1 MSGHLYVVGTP
12 IGNLGDLSDRARET
26 LAAVDL
32 VAAED
37 TRRTGKLLSR
47 AGIRARMLSLFEG
60 NERQRID
67 ELLERLSE
75 GATVAL
81 VSDAGMPAVSD
92 PGFRLLRA
100 AVDAGIEIS
109 VVPGPSAVTA
119 PRWWSPVC
127 PPTDGCSRASA
138 ATPERTPLAA
148 PSARPRPAD
157 RGAVRVP
164 AAGCDAAPRRLV
176 ELGDRRAAVA
186 RELTKIHEEVL
197 RGRVSEVL
205 AMLLDS
211 EPRGEI
217 VVVLEGAET
226 PEAALSEMV
235 DEAGRLVRNGMRKR
249 EAAAAVARASG
260 GSANEIYRA
269 LIDSRSRRTDA
280 PRRRPRG
287 RLKRRCRPTDASK
300 GTTSGDR
307 DRTDRMDRPQLP
319 PPPTPRPL
327 VFPLP
332 PAPGSVRPGWAAPL
346 VPAGG
351 TRLSRSRSDWCSSCS
366 LGSSRWSP
374 PNLRREIR
382 DPSSAA
388 RGRTRS
394 SRTADGEPFRWDPCS
409 TIHFQVDLGG
419 VDDHVLDDV
428 KEAVRRISRASGLRF
443 EFDGVVHLSV
453 TLLSSR
459 GLRHGERRA
468 ALVAAPDRV
477 PVPDGDARLSEERT
491 ASRSRSRPGWTP
503 TSS

>member
-1 MSGHLYVVGTP
+1 VSGHLYVVGTP

-37 TRRTGKLLSR
+37 TRRTGKLLAH

-100 AVDAGIEIS
+100 AVEAGIAIS

-119 PRWWSPVC
+119 ALVVSGL
-127 PPTDGCSRASA
+127 PTDRWVFEGF
-138 ATPERTPLAA
+138 L
-148 PSARPRPAD
+148 
-157 RGAVRVP
+157 
-164 AAGCDAAPRRLV
+164 PRRPSERRSRLRALAHDPRTVVLFESPLRVVTLLRDVLV

-205 AMLLDS
+205 AILLDS

-235 DEAGRLVRNGMRKR
+235 DEAGRLVRDGMRKR
-249 EAAAAVARASG
+249 EAAAAVARVSG

-269 LIDSRSRRTDA
+269 LVDSEVETD
-280 PRRRPRG
+280 
-287 RLKRRCRPTDASK
+287 
-300 GTTSGDR
+300 
-307 DRTDRMDRPQLP
+307 
-319 PPPTPRPL
+319 
-327 VFPLP
+327 
-332 PAPGSVRPGWAAPL
+332 
-346 VPAGG
+346 
-351 TRLSRSRSDWCSSCS
+351 
-366 LGSSRWSP
+366 
-374 PNLRREIR
+374 
-382 DPSSAA
+382 
-388 RGRTRS
+388 
-394 SRTADGEPFRWDPCS
+394 
-409 TIHFQVDLGG
+409 
-419 VDDHVLDDV
+419 
-428 KEAVRRISRASGLRF
+428 
-443 EFDGVVHLSV
+443 
-453 TLLSSR
+453 
-459 GLRHGERRA
+459 
-468 ALVAAPDRV
+468 
-477 PVPDGDARLSEERT
+477 
-491 ASRSRSRPGWTP
+491 
-503 TSS
+503 

>member
-37 TRRTGKLLSR
+37 TRRTGKLLAH

-100 AVDAGIEIS
+100 AVDAGIGIS

-119 PRWWSPVC
+119 ALVVSGL
-127 PPTDGCSRASA
+127 PTDRWVFEGF
-138 ATPERTPLAA
+138 L
-148 PSARPRPAD
+148 
-157 RGAVRVP
+157 
-164 AAGCDAAPRRLV
+164 PRRPSERRSRLRALAHDPRTVVLFESPLRVVTLLRDVLV

-235 DEAGRLVRNGMRKR
+235 DEAGRLVRDGMRKR

-269 LIDSRSRRTDA
+269 LVDSEVETD
-280 PRRRPRG
+280 
-287 RLKRRCRPTDASK
+287 
-300 GTTSGDR
+300 
-307 DRTDRMDRPQLP
+307 
-319 PPPTPRPL
+319 
-327 VFPLP
+327 
-332 PAPGSVRPGWAAPL
+332 
-346 VPAGG
+346 
-351 TRLSRSRSDWCSSCS
+351 
-366 LGSSRWSP
+366 
-374 PNLRREIR
+374 
-382 DPSSAA
+382 
-388 RGRTRS
+388 
-394 SRTADGEPFRWDPCS
+394 
-409 TIHFQVDLGG
+409 
-419 VDDHVLDDV
+419 
-428 KEAVRRISRASGLRF
+428 
-443 EFDGVVHLSV
+443 
-453 TLLSSR
+453 
-459 GLRHGERRA
+459 
-468 ALVAAPDRV
+468 
-477 PVPDGDARLSEERT
+477 
-491 ASRSRSRPGWTP
+491 
-503 TSS
+503 

>member
-26 LAAVDL
+26 LGAVDL

-37 TRRTGKLLSR
+37 TRRTGKLLAH
-47 AGIRARMLSLFEG
+47 AGIRAPMLSLFEG

-100 AVDAGIEIS
+100 AVEAGIGIS

-119 PRWWSPVC
+119 ALVVSGL
-127 PPTDGCSRASA
+127 PTDRWVFEGF
-138 ATPERTPLAA
+138 L
-148 PSARPRPAD
+148 
-157 RGAVRVP
+157 
-164 AAGCDAAPRRLV
+164 PRRPSERRSRLRALAHDPRTVVLFESPLRVVTLLRDVLV

-235 DEAGRLVRNGMRKR
+235 DEAGRLVRDGMRKR

-269 LIDSRSRRTDA
+269 LVGSDVEPEVETD
-280 PRRRPRG
+280 
-287 RLKRRCRPTDASK
+287 
-300 GTTSGDR
+300 
-307 DRTDRMDRPQLP
+307 
-319 PPPTPRPL
+319 
-327 VFPLP
+327 
-332 PAPGSVRPGWAAPL
+332 
-346 VPAGG
+346 
-351 TRLSRSRSDWCSSCS
+351 
-366 LGSSRWSP
+366 
-374 PNLRREIR
+374 
-382 DPSSAA
+382 
-388 RGRTRS
+388 
-394 SRTADGEPFRWDPCS
+394 
-409 TIHFQVDLGG
+409 
-419 VDDHVLDDV
+419 
-428 KEAVRRISRASGLRF
+428 
-443 EFDGVVHLSV
+443 
-453 TLLSSR
+453 
-459 GLRHGERRA
+459 
-468 ALVAAPDRV
+468 
-477 PVPDGDARLSEERT
+477 
-491 ASRSRSRPGWTP
+491 
-503 TSS
+503 

>member
-37 TRRTGKLLSR
+37 TRRTGKLLAH

-67 ELLERLSE
+67 QLLERLGE

-100 AVDAGIEIS
+100 AVDAGIGIS

-119 PRWWSPVC
+119 ALVVSGL
-127 PPTDGCSRASA
+127 PTDRWVFEGF
-138 ATPERTPLAA
+138 L
-148 PSARPRPAD
+148 
-157 RGAVRVP
+157 
-164 AAGCDAAPRRLV
+164 PRRPSERRSRLRALAHDPRTVVLFESPLRVVTLLRDVLV

-217 VVVLEGAET
+217 VIVLEGAET

-235 DEAGRLVRNGMRKR
+235 DEAGRLVRDGMRKR
-249 EAAAAVARASG
+249 EAAAAVARVSG

-269 LIDSRSRRTDA
+269 LVDSEVEPEVEPEVETD
-280 PRRRPRG
+280 
-287 RLKRRCRPTDASK
+287 
-300 GTTSGDR
+300 
-307 DRTDRMDRPQLP
+307 
-319 PPPTPRPL
+319 
-327 VFPLP
+327 
-332 PAPGSVRPGWAAPL
+332 
-346 VPAGG
+346 
-351 TRLSRSRSDWCSSCS
+351 
-366 LGSSRWSP
+366 
-374 PNLRREIR
+374 
-382 DPSSAA
+382 
-388 RGRTRS
+388 
-394 SRTADGEPFRWDPCS
+394 
-409 TIHFQVDLGG
+409 
-419 VDDHVLDDV
+419 
-428 KEAVRRISRASGLRF
+428 
-443 EFDGVVHLSV
+443 
-453 TLLSSR
+453 
-459 GLRHGERRA
+459 
-468 ALVAAPDRV
+468 
-477 PVPDGDARLSEERT
+477 
-491 ASRSRSRPGWTP
+491 
-503 TSS
+503 

>member
-37 TRRTGKLLSR
+37 TRRTGKLLAH

-100 AVDAGIEIS
+100 AVDAGIGIS

-119 PRWWSPVC
+119 ALVVSGL
-127 PPTDGCSRASA
+127 PTDRWVFEGF
-138 ATPERTPLAA
+138 L
-148 PSARPRPAD
+148 
-157 RGAVRVP
+157 
-164 AAGCDAAPRRLV
+164 PRRPSERRSRLRALAHDPRTVVLFESPLRVVTLLRDVLV

-217 VVVLEGAET
+217 VVVLDGAET
-226 PEAALSEMV
+226 PEATLSEMV
-235 DEAGRLVRNGMRKR
+235 DEARRLVRDGMRKR
-249 EAAAAVARASG
+249 EAAAAVARVSG

-269 LIDSRSRRTDA
+269 LIDSEVETD
-280 PRRRPRG
+280 
-287 RLKRRCRPTDASK
+287 
-300 GTTSGDR
+300 
-307 DRTDRMDRPQLP
+307 
-319 PPPTPRPL
+319 
-327 VFPLP
+327 
-332 PAPGSVRPGWAAPL
+332 
-346 VPAGG
+346 
-351 TRLSRSRSDWCSSCS
+351 
-366 LGSSRWSP
+366 
-374 PNLRREIR
+374 
-382 DPSSAA
+382 
-388 RGRTRS
+388 
-394 SRTADGEPFRWDPCS
+394 
-409 TIHFQVDLGG
+409 
-419 VDDHVLDDV
+419 
-428 KEAVRRISRASGLRF
+428 
-443 EFDGVVHLSV
+443 
-453 TLLSSR
+453 
-459 GLRHGERRA
+459 
-468 ALVAAPDRV
+468 
-477 PVPDGDARLSEERT
+477 
-491 ASRSRSRPGWTP
+491 
-503 TSS
+503 